1 MTIEECDNYILN
13 NLFGETVDPR
23 DVQSLLII
31 NDNEKISMIE
41 QIKEARGE

>member
-13 NLFGETVDPR
+13 NLFGETVDPK
-23 DVQSLLII
+23 DVQSLLVI
-31 NDNEKISMIE
+31 NDDEKISAIT